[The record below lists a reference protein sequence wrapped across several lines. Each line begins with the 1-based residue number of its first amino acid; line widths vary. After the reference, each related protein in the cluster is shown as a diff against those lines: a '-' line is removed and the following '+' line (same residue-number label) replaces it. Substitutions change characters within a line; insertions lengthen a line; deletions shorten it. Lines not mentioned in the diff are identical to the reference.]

1 VFDIEGSR
9 DTEGSECEGDTQGV
23 SESEEGV
30 MGAVAVL
37 KSPSRKGGAF
47 Y

>member
-1 VFDIEGSR
+1 VSAREILK
-9 DTEGSECEGDTQGV
+9 GV

-30 MGAVAVL
+30 MGAVAVVL

-47 Y
+47 YF